1 MNSIQTRH
9 IISIGLALFAM
20 LFGAGNLIYPLQ
32 VSTCGNLTWYGL
44 AGFMITAVCLPFAG
58 LIGILLFDG
67 NYRSFYGR
75 LGTVPSRIF
84 LFISIMLIGPLLA
97 IPRTVALAHVMIAP
111 FLPGFLNQITTLS
124 SFVFALIFLGLT
136 FLVTCRENK
145 IVSLLGNVISPLLVL
160 SLAIIIGSGLWNAP
174 MISVC
179 HDNAWEV
186 FKINF
191 MRGYETLDLISAIF
205 FASIVLSFLKRT
217 LGSDYNPRVTATI
230 GLQAGMIGIALLG
243 IMYIGLIAVSTY
255 YGQGLSGVGVGELLY
270 DIAFSVLG
278 SYGSFFI
285 SIAVFMACLS
295 TAVAL
300 SAVVAEYVENAL
312 FRANISFF
320 AALVMVMVASIPLA
334 TFGLDKVSQLAAG
347 PILYIG
353 YPVLITLTIC
363 NIAYKLTG
371 FKYVKLPVLITF
383 IVTFI
388 SYLW

>member
-1 MNSIQTRH
+1 MQAFCPLKFILSLVITVDKLIFFFRVITQRFLNRQDTYKIVIGDLSIECTWIILSQVRKHATIILLFYRKKMNSIQTRH

-160 SLAIIIGSGLWNAP
+160 SLAII
-174 MISVC
+174 
-179 HDNAWEV
+179 
-186 FKINF
+186 
-191 MRGYETLDLISAIF
+191 
-205 FASIVLSFLKRT
+205 
-217 LGSDYNPRVTATI
+217 
-230 GLQAGMIGIALLG
+230 
-243 IMYIGLIAVSTY
+243 
-255 YGQGLSGVGVGELLY
+255 
-270 DIAFSVLG
+270 
-278 SYGSFFI
+278 
-285 SIAVFMACLS
+285 
-295 TAVAL
+295 
-300 SAVVAEYVENAL
+300 
-312 FRANISFF
+312 
-320 AALVMVMVASIPLA
+320 
-334 TFGLDKVSQLAAG
+334 
-347 PILYIG
+347 
-353 YPVLITLTIC
+353 
-363 NIAYKLTG
+363 
-371 FKYVKLPVLITF
+371 
-383 IVTFI
+383 
-388 SYLW
+388 